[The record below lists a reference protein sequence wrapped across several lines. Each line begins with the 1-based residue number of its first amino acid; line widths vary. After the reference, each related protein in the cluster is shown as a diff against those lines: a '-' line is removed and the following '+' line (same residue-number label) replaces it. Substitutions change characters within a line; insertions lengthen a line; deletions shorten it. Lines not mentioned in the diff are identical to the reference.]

1 MKRKHL
7 FLMASIALLLASC
20 QNQLETKDDFA
31 ALEIIPTYPSRYVPK
46 GVCQTI
52 ELANGNVIYMDCDS
66 TYFLADIIFS
76 KEQVEAMN
84 QPATKAA
91 AIKSYV
97 KYWPNKVIP
106 YYIVNKGFSS
116 YQRSII
122 ERALTTL
129 ESAAQIDFQQ
139 TSSTTSP
146 CLMFYPSLVAGSSS
160 SQVGK
165 QNNGNTIYLDTTVM
179 GTSTVMHEVMHS
191 LGFFHEH
198 MRTDRDDY
206 VIIHEE
212 NIDPRYTED
221 FQLFTEYDG
230 GSLGY
235 NIGEFDYNSIMIY
248 SSAMG
253 ATSQGYA
260 MTKLDGS
267 PIYQGTRLSNKDIA
281 GLNFIYGPKPV
292 LTVTLDNCENNGDFS
307 SIDERSTY
315 SNIITFL
322 DRNNQQ
328 VALTYD
334 RLVVVEYHYT
344 SQTGPDYYN
353 QTSWSETEY
362 HVVPAGSIQYDLGNT
377 VRIRQEDMGINRFWQ
392 DEWYSVHVY

>member
-7 FLMASIALLLASC
+7 FLMASIALLLVSC
-20 QNQLETKDDFA
+20 QNQFETKDDS
-31 ALEIIPTYPSRYVPK
+31 ALLEFTPTFPSEYIPK
-46 GVCQTI
+46 GEYQTI
-52 ELANGNVIYMDCDS
+52 ELANGDVIYMDCDS

-84 QPATKAA
+84 QPTTKAA

-106 YYIVNKGFSS
+106 YYVINRGFSS
-116 YQRSII
+116 YQKSII
-122 ERALTTL
+122 EQALTTL
-129 ESAAQIDFQQ
+129 ESATQIDFQQ
-139 TSSTTSP
+139 VSSATPP
-146 CLMFYPSLVAGSSS
+146 CLMFFPSPIPGSSS
-160 SQVGK
+160 SPVGK
-165 QNNGNTIYLDTTVM
+165 QSDGNTIYLDTTVM
-179 GTSTVMHEVMHS
+179 GASTVMHEVMHS

-198 MRTDRDDY
+198 MRTDRDNY
-206 VIIHEE
+206 VVIYEE
-212 NIDPRYTED
+212 NMTSGAMRNYRI
-221 FQLFTEYDG
+221 FTETGD
-230 GSLGY
+230 LGY

-248 SSAMG
+248 SSTAY
-253 ATSQGYA
+253 AENGYT

-267 PIYQGTRLSNKDIA
+267 LIYQGTRLSNKDIA

-292 LTVTLDNCENNGDFS
+292 LTVSLDDWEDNGDYS
-307 SIDERSTY
+307 SVDERSTY

-334 RLVVVEYHYT
+334 RLVVVDYYYT

-362 HVVPAGSIQYDLGNT
+362 HVVPAGSVQYDLGNT